1 MVRDLRGRWKK
12 RIEICGDVGVKADG
26 RNPMKPNDDTGIPSL
41 LVEARRCFDAG
52 RLPEAE
58 NLCRKLLTVKPGEP
72 GALHLL
78 GRLAH
83 RGRRPDIALGL
94 IRQSIAIQP
103 DNADAHL
110 DLANVLVGMNRLE
123 EATRAAE
130 TAVAA
135 APGSARAHFIL
146 GTMLLLG
153 GEIDRAVTALNEA
166 LKLDPDFADAHSN
179 LANAM
184 VARGRIAEAIAH
196 FGRCR
201 ELQPSSAQANRNLG
215 GALAADGQF
224 DQAIDVLQRA
234 IAMDPKDSDTYC
246 HLGSAFKGVG
256 RIEQALECYDRA
268 LACRPEN
275 VLADSNHIYLLGFRP
290 GLGAQAILHEQ
301 QMWNRHHAERLAH
314 LIVPHGNDRDPRRRL
329 RIGYVSADFR
339 DHPVGRNILPLLR
352 DRDRGQF
359 EVFCF
364 FNSARR
370 DGLTE
375 MMRSYADDWRD
386 IASMNDVRCAQLI
399 RDDRI
404 DILVDLSLHTAGNR
418 LLVFAQKP
426 APVQVTFAGYPGGTG
441 LATMDWR
448 LTDPYLD
455 PPGQTDA
462 DYVERSYRLANSFW
476 CYDPAAMQWKADATA
491 QPPTVG
497 VLPAL
502 GNGWV
507 RFGCLNTFCK
517 VNEDALKLWSRIL
530 RQVPSSRL
538 ALLAPEGKCRQSVL
552 ATLGREGVDAG
563 RVDFVSR
570 QPREAYLAEF
580 AGIDLGLDTLPY
592 NGHTTSLDSLW
603 MGVPVVTRVGDTVVG
618 RAGWSQLSNL
628 QLTQLAAHDDEQF
641 VSVAVELAG
650 DLDRLA
656 ELRRSMRDRMLAS
669 PLTDARRFTADVE
682 TAYRDI
688 WRSWCDGRAK

>member
-1 MVRDLRGRWKK
+1 
-12 RIEICGDVGVKADG
+12 
-26 RNPMKPNDDTGIPSL
+26 MKPNNDAGIPSL
-41 LVEARRCFDAG
+41 LVDARRCFDAG

-58 NLCRKLLTVKPGEP
+58 GLCRKLLIDKPGEA
-72 GALHLL
+72 GAIHLL
-78 GRLAH
+78 GRLAF

-94 IRQSIAIQP
+94 FKQTISLQP
-103 DNADAHL
+103 GNVDAHL
-110 DLANVLVGMNRLE
+110 DLVRVLVAMNRPE
-123 EATRAAE
+123 EATEAAE
-130 TAVAA
+130 AGVAA
-135 APGSARAHFIL
+135 APSDARTHFIL
-146 GTMLLLG
+146 GTVLLVG

-166 LKLDPDFADAHSN
+166 LRLDPEYADAHSN

-184 VARGRIAEAIAH
+184 VAQGRIAEAIAH
-196 FGRCR
+196 YGRCR
-201 ELQPSSAQANRNLG
+201 DLQPSSPQANRNLG

-256 RIEQALECYDRA
+256 RIEQAIECYDRA
-268 LACRPEN
+268 LTCRPGN
-275 VLADSNHIYLLGFRP
+275 VLADSNRVNLMGYGR
-290 GLGAQAILHEQ
+290 GYSAQAILREQ
-301 QMWNRHHAERLAH
+301 QLWNRRHAERLAH
-314 LIVPHGNDRDPRRRL
+314 LIVPHGNDRDPGRRL

-352 DRDRGQF
+352 EHDRGQF
-359 EVFCF
+359 EVFCY
-364 FNSARR
+364 FNAARR

-375 MMRSYADDWRD
+375 MMRSYADGWRA
-386 IASMNDVRCAQLI
+386 IASTNDVRCAQLI

-448 LTDPYLD
+448 LTDPHLD

-476 CYDPAAMQWKADATA
+476 CYDPAAIQWTADATA
-491 QPPTVG
+491 RPPTVG
-497 VLPAL
+497 EVPAL
-502 GNGWV
+502 RNGWV

-517 VNEDALKLWSRIL
+517 VNEDTLKLWCRVLL
-530 RQVPSSRL
+530 RVPSSRL
-538 ALLAPEGKCRQSVL
+538 ALLAPEGQARQSVL
-552 ATLGREGVDAG
+552 TVLEHEGVDAG

-580 AGIDLGLDTLPY
+580 GQIDVGLDTLPY

-603 MGVPVVTRVGDTVVG
+603 MGVPVVSRVGDTVVG

-628 QLTQLAAHDDEQF
+628 QLTELAAHDDERF
-641 VSVAVELAG
+641 ADIAVELAG

-669 PLTDARRFTADVE
+669 PLTDGRRFTGDVE
-682 TAYRDI
+682 AGYRDI
-688 WRSWCDGRAK
+688 WRTWCESRTK